1 MKILIYLLLL
11 LQLSGCIIV
20 PQVPKDEIPDKKIE
34 TPEEPEE
41 AEVSEKDLFYEYEEE
56 AKHLLQKMSIEEKIG
71 QMFLVRCPE
80 DEKLDMYLTMNP
92 GGFIMFGRDF
102 AGKTKE
108 EVIGNID
115 YFQKNSLIPM
125 IVGVDEEGGTV
136 VRVSSNPNLAEEP
149 FKSPQELFNLGGY
162 EEIRRDTEEK
172 SKLLKS
178 LGINLNLSPV
188 ADISTDP
195 YDFIFDRSFGK
206 PAEETAQF
214 VKVVVET
221 AKENKIS
228 SALKHFPGYGN
239 NADTHTSS
247 AYDKRP
253 YEEFLN
259 RDFIPFKEGIEAN
272 AECVLVSHNIV
283 ESIDPE
289 FPASLSKK
297 AIDILKNDL
306 NFTGI
311 VMTDDLSMGAIS
323 EFSTIYPPEVM
334 AVMAGNDMLIVTDFE
349 TGYNSLLSAVKE
361 EIIPEERINESVL
374 KILKWKFYLEL
385 FT

>member
-195 YDFIFDRSFGK
+195 YDFILTG
-206 PAEETAQF
+206 PL
-214 VKVVVET
+214 
-221 AKENKIS
+221 ENPQKK
-228 SALKHFPGYGN
+228 L
-239 NADTHTSS
+239 
-247 AYDKRP
+247 
-253 YEEFLN
+253 
-259 RDFIPFKEGIEAN
+259 
-272 AECVLVSHNIV
+272 HN
-283 ESIDPE
+283 
-289 FPASLSKK
+289 L
-297 AIDILKNDL
+297 
-306 NFTGI
+306 
-311 VMTDDLSMGAIS
+311 
-323 EFSTIYPPEVM
+323 
-334 AVMAGNDMLIVTDFE
+334 
-349 TGYNSLLSAVKE
+349 
-361 EIIPEERINESVL
+361 
-374 KILKWKFYLEL
+374 
-385 FT
+385 